1 MKKAALLLLGLLPGT
16 AFGDEVFLKGGGR
29 IAGVVVE
36 RTATR
41 LALEVGPGRI
51 TLPMS
56 RVIRI
61 VEGQSSLA
69 AFRERAA
76 ALAPGDAAG
85 WLQLAVWA
93 EERGLGT
100 QARGAYEKVL
110 AIDPGSAQAHRG
122 LGNVRLTDRW
132 VTPEESY
139 RAQGLVP
146 FEGQWVTPAER
157 VALVRERAEATA
169 GDQLRREAAARAR
182 EAEARARAAE
192 AEAQRAEAAAREA
205 AEGSSG
211 IPFFPVYAAPLH
223 GGAAVATHRGFHPLR
238 PPHTQPRPERRREP
252 PSPPVSVA
260 GFR

>member
-1 MKKAALLLLGLLPGT
+1 MKKTALLLLGLLPGA

-61 VEGQSSLA
+61 VEGQSSLGV
-69 AFRERAA
+69 FRERAA

-100 QARGAYEKVL
+100 QAHGAYEKVI
-110 AIDPGSAQAHRG
+110 AIEPANAEAHRR
-122 LGNVRLTDRW
+122 LGNVRLADRW

-146 FEGQWVTPAER
+146 FEGQWVTLSEHE
-157 VALVRERAEATA
+157 ALVRARAEAEA
-169 GDQLRREAAARAR
+169 GEQLRREAEARTR

-192 AEAQRAEAAAREA
+192 AEAQRAEAAARQAGEA
-205 AEGSSG
+205 SSG
-211 IPFFPVYAAPLH
+211 IPFFPVYGGPLR
-223 GGAAVATHRGFHPLR
+223 GGAAVAPPRSFHPLR
-238 PPHTQPRPERRREP
+238 PHAQPRTERRREL
-252 PSPPVSVA
+252 SPPVPVA